1 MLENVFYCDSAE
13 GRIPVLEADRI
24 TCERLADRLSIAKHK
39 KGLVPLKARPGAD
52 HRIGIGN
59 VVHPELAIQAA
70 ARADAF
76 RKRNSRGGRATEG
89 RQLCICHR
97 RVPELYAADVPAG
110 GLAVLISEDQD
121 RLAQGKASIDGL
133 SRVLLHT
140 LTVDV
145 TGVGAGDKIHRERQA
160 VPLAIRN
167 RATVITADTDPACRI
182 DKPVTIVAVGLICL
196 VETLPASCPE
206 KSIGVVFAE
215 GLRIHYVHDQ
225 GVLVDVGSTGIW
237 TEPVREPEI
246 GTLLKPAGL
255 DEITVELLL
264 LEIENGLKRRRG
276 EVADELQ
283 VLGRRLE

>member
-1 MLENVFYCDSAE
+1 MLENVFYGDSSDR
-13 GRIPVLEADRI
+13 RIPVLEADRVA
-24 TCERLADRLSIAKHK
+24 CERLADRLPVAKHE
-39 KGLVPLKARPGAD
+39 KGFVPLEARPGAD
-52 HRIGIGN
+52 HRVGIGN
-59 VVHPELAIQAA
+59 VVRPELAIQAA
-70 ARADAF
+70 TRADAF
-76 RKRNSRGGRATEG
+76 RKRNSLGGRAAEG
-89 RQLCICHR
+89 RDLRIGHR
-97 RVPELYAADVPAG
+97 GVPELYAADVSAG

-121 RLAQGKASIDGL
+121 RLAHGKSSIHGL

-140 LTVDV
+140 FAVDIA
-145 TGVGAGDKIHRERQA
+145 GEGAGDQIHRERQA
-160 VPLAIRN
+160 VPLTIRN
-167 RATVITADTDPACRI
+167 RASVITADTDPACRI
-182 DKPVTIVAVGLICL
+182 HEPVTIVAVGLIGL
-196 VETLPASCPE
+196 VESLPASGPE

-276 EVADELQ
+276 KFADELQ